1 MAIFPS
7 YLVISD
13 VAKLH
18 LQLFQDI
25 GL

>member
-13 VAKLH
+13 VAKLL